1 MRVLLQRVSEA
12 SVRVEGQLVGEIGQG
27 LLLFLG
33 VGPGDTAAEG
43 KWLAEKT
50 AGLRIFEDDDGRMNR
65 SVTDVGGSALV
76 VSQFTLYGDCR
87 KGRRPSFVG
96 AAPPSLAEPLYDTF
110 CEQLKDAGVT
120 HVARGRFG
128 ADMKVAL
135 VNQGPVTLWLERE
148 ATD

>member
-27 LLLFLG
+27 LLLFVG

-43 KWLAEKT
+43 KWLAQKT
-50 AGLRIFEDDDGRMNR
+50 AGLRIFEDDEGRMNR

-96 AAPPSLAEPLYDTF
+96 AAPPSLAEPLYETF
-110 CEQLKDAGVT
+110 CEQLKDAGVA
-120 HVARGRFG
+120 HVARGSFG